1 MGDDGNH
8 DERDPKELP
17 KRAFQE
23 APYRP
28 SWQVDHQGL
37 LQDLP
42 PRERSHQKGQ
52 GPQEAQVRSHQ
63 AYGTLLRQARGYQG
77 RRCRGGAR
85 ERYLKSCS
93 ERFQTSLALSCAL
106 SDLQVPTCGM
116 VLRLALGYSNK

>member
-1 MGDDGNH
+1 MGPHVRHCFHPPSQAPGQGYLLRQVFPAETAPPEDDGNH
-8 DERDPKELP
+8 DERNPEELP
-17 KRAFQE
+17 
-23 APYRP
+23 
-28 SWQVDHQGL
+28 QGSL
-37 LQDLP
+37 
-42 PRERSHQKGQ
+42 
-52 GPQEAQVRSHQ
+52 QEAQVRSHQ

-77 RRCRGGAR
+77 RRCRGGAQ